1 MANAT
6 EQNQFDQ
13 AVRLIE
19 PGDSVV
25 GGAGA
30 PVNQPLQALAN
41 RTIWLKNQ
49 TEALQTASEGK
60 AASAT
65 EIQAGNGLTGGGSL
79 AQSRTIALATPGQIT
94 ATSQNAV
101 QENSHTHA
109 IDTATTTR
117 AGIVQLDNTVSE
129 AENTAATPKAVKAA
143 YDKAVAATAT
153 ANLKVSLTGDQTI
166 IGQKTFTAATQFQS
180 GIHLSANQTHWNG
193 GYKAYIGADNDNAH
207 IVFGDDTLRLHGANN
222 RISYNNH
229 DIFHKANKPRF
240 GEDIEGKPNT
250 LSGYGIGNF
259 KVETFQGDLNTL
271 KTDGIYSL
279 PTAVGSSNLP
289 VENTACHIQV
299 IAGTQ
304 PGRCRQLG
312 YPAYT
317 SDVYERHQVS
327 SANDNWSAWKKLNSD
342 GIPVGAIVSFPK
354 AVQNPAGYL
363 KANGTTFAQNTFPD
377 LYRALGNT
385 NKLPDLSRTDIGI
398 TAWFPSDQIPSG
410 WLSFDDIR
418 TRVTESAY
426 PELYRLLVAQYGSIR
441 NVPQAE
447 DRFIRNAGNGLAVG
461 TKQEDEI
468 KRHVHKVFS
477 HWVNHPHAAA
487 LGYEDRNER
496 QRSALVSTWTD
507 ENLSDN
513 GFLTPRL
520 DSKMAT
526 GGDENRPKALVLKL
540 CIKAADTLGEAVFWI
555 KSHGETVNAG
565 ALDAGTLAQGL
576 QDKADRDH
584 THTAAQIQG
593 LDEKISTAVA
603 AQFTRQTIGGV
614 DIVRFPDG
622 TMIQTGSYRFTRSGG
637 PIENEVV
644 FPVAFADGNVKC
656 FVSER
661 HSGRTN
667 SKGQFNW
674 LFIRAKN
681 HAAAIITNWYEGSCD
696 WMAIGKAASEN
707 TAGSPST
714 VPGIDE
720 ETLRGINED
729 ALNEIRRWADRG
741 FQ

>member
-25 GGAGA
+25 GGPGA

-49 TEALQTASEGK
+49 TEALQTASDTK
-60 AASAT
+60 AAASTAVN
-65 EIQAGNGLTGGGSL
+65 AGDGLTGGGNL
-79 AQSRTIALATPGQIT
+79 TASRTIALAPPGQIT

-101 QENSHTHA
+101 QENGHTHA
-109 IDTATTTR
+109 IDTATTAH
-117 AGIVQLDNTVSE
+117 AGIVQLDNTVSD
-129 AENTAATPKAVKAA
+129 AEDTAATPKAVKTALDQAQAA
-143 YDKAVAATAT
+143 AQA

-166 IGQKTFTAATQFQS
+166 TGQKTFAAETRFPS

-240 GEDIEGKPNT
+240 NEDIEGKPNT
-250 LSGYGIGNF
+250 LAGYGIGNF
-259 KVETFQGDLNTL
+259 KVETFRGDLNTL
-271 KTDGIYSL
+271 KTDGVYSL

-317 SDVYERHQVS
+317 SDVYERHQTS
-327 SANDNWSAWKKLNSD
+327 SANDDWSAWKKLNSD
-342 GIPVGAIVSFPK
+342 GIPVGAIVAFPRS
-354 AVQNPAGYL
+354 VTRPEGFL
-363 KANGTTFAQNTFPD
+363 KADGTAFEQNTFPD
-377 LYRALGNT
+377 LYRALGNS
-385 NKLPDLSRTDIGI
+385 NRLPDLSRTDIGI
-398 TAWFPSDQIPSG
+398 TAWFPSDRIPTG
-410 WLSFDDIR
+410 WLAFDDIR
-418 TRVTESAY
+418 ERVTETAY
-426 PELYRLLVAQYGSIR
+426 PELYRLLTEKYGSIR

-461 TKQEDEI
+461 TKQEDAIRNITGKIDSGSRSTEQLFDTAI
-468 KRHVHKVFS
+468 PEGAFGIDKARKN
-477 HWVNHPHAAA
+477 WTYDAGDGGN
-487 LGYEDRNER
+487 DRP
-496 QRSALVSTWTD
+496 SALTFDASRVVPT
-507 ENLSDN
+507 
-513 GFLTPRL
+513 
-520 DSKMAT
+520 A
-526 GGDENRPKALVLKL
+526 DENRPKALVLKL

-565 ALDAGTLAQGL
+565 ALDAGTLAQNL
-576 QDKADRDH
+576 QDKADRAH
-584 THTAAQIQG
+584 THTAAQIEG

-644 FPVAFADGNVKC
+644 FPIAFADGNVKC

-661 HSGRTN
+661 HSGRAN
-667 SKGQFNW
+667 GERQYNW

-696 WMAIGKAASEN
+696 WMAIGKAGTGNA
-707 TAGSPST
+707 AGSPST

-720 ETLRGINED
+720 ETL
-729 ALNEIRRWADRG
+729 NEIRRWAARG